1 MNLESPRVTVGKS
14 AQELF
19 DLLSDVRNFEKL
31 MPENIAKFEVLD
43 DDSFV
48 FGLSGMPEIKLK
60 MKEKVAPTKLVL
72 GAASD
77 KLPFTLEADIN
88 PLSENSSNVQLLFE
102 GEFNAMMAMMI
113 KGPIGIAQ
121 TGLLIGGDGLVELF
135 LAAAFSP
142 SRQKPIA
149 PRKPGQ
155 MMPRIEPRKGIG
167 YLDKRLPILRNNKEW
182 PGRKEIGSAFRVTE
196 AASGIQV
203 VWVG

>member
-31 MPENIAKFEVLD
+31 MPENIAKFEVLG

-88 PLSENSSNVQLLFE
+88 SLSENSSNVQLLFE

-113 KGPIGIAQ
+113 KGPIGKFIE
-121 TGLLIGGDGLVELF
+121 T
-135 LAAAFSP
+135 LAVNMT
-142 SRQKPIA
+142 K
-149 PRKPGQ
+149 
-155 MMPRIEPRKGIG
+155 
-167 YLDKRLPILRNNKEW
+167 L
-182 PGRKEIGSAFRVTE
+182 
-196 AASGIQV
+196 
-203 VWVG
+203 